1 VTLVPLDDIR
11 YHQDDTD
18 CRALF
23 ATRTRVLAFR
33 ESGRVEQRM
42 QHDERPSNTPQ
53 VLAAR
58 PSLMKALNEQM
69 LLEQIRRSDCVSRSD
84 LVAVSGLSKPTVAV
98 ALANLE
104 KEGLIRV
111 AGRISGRRGRA
122 PMLYELRPEAGF
134 VLGLDVG
141 REYVRGAIADLSG
154 AIKGRGHRRV
164 KPASSASRVS
174 ELLALADELVAMV
187 KIERSSVFQTVI
199 GSPGVY
205 DRRRDALSMARGLPG
220 WEQPQVLAELRRA
233 FGEEMVVENDI
244 NLAALAERDV
254 GTAKGVQNF
263 GFVSV
268 GTGVGLGLVLEGK
281 LHRGSHGGAG
291 EIAFM
296 TLGGDENVDPND
308 ARRRGWLDSAASAAG
323 VVRAAKHANMNGV
336 VTARRIFAAAE
347 QGDALCSR
355 IVADEVNLVARAI
368 ASITAVVDLDLVV
381 LGGGI
386 GQTDYFVELVD
397 HDLRPLVR
405 LPIAVRASALGED
418 AVVQG
423 GLAVGVE
430 HAWQRVLKR

>member
-1 VTLVPLDDIR
+1 MHDDDR
-11 YHQDDTD
+11 
-18 CRALF
+18 
-23 ATRTRVLAFR
+23 
-33 ESGRVEQRM
+33 S
-42 QHDERPSNTPQ
+42 PNTPP

-58 PSLMKALNEQM
+58 PSLMRALNEQM
-69 LLEQIRRSDCVSRSD
+69 LLEQIRRFDRVSRSE
-84 LVAVSGLSKPTVAV
+84 LAAVSGLSKPTVAV

-104 KEGLIRV
+104 KGGLVRV

-122 PMLYELRPEAGF
+122 PTLYQLRPEAGF

-154 AIKGRGHRRV
+154 AVRGRDQRRV
-164 KPASSASRVS
+164 QPASSARRVS
-174 ELLALADELVAMV
+174 ELVALADELVATV
-187 KIERSSVFQTVI
+187 GIKRSAVTQTVI

-205 DRRRDALSMARGLPG
+205 DRSRDALFMARGLPG
-220 WEQPQVLAELRRA
+220 WQRPQVLAELRHA
-233 FGEEMVVENDI
+233 FGEDMVVENDI

-254 GTAKGVQNF
+254 GTARGVQNF

-268 GTGVGLGLVLEGK
+268 GTGVGLGLIIDGK

-296 TLGGDENVDPND
+296 TLGSDAAVDSQD

-323 VVRAAKHANMNGV
+323 VVRAARRANMSGV

-355 IVADEVNLVARAI
+355 IVADEANLVARAI

-386 GQTDYFVELVD
+386 GQAGFFVDLVD
-397 HDLRPLVR
+397 HELRSLVR
-405 LPIAVRASALGED
+405 LPIEIRASSLGED

-423 GLAVGVE
+423 GLAIGAE

>member
-1 VTLVPLDDIR
+1 MHSND
-11 YHQDDTD
+11 
-18 CRALF
+18 
-23 ATRTRVLAFR
+23 
-33 ESGRVEQRM
+33 
-42 QHDERPSNTPQ
+42 RPSNSPE

-58 PSLMKALNEQM
+58 PSLMRALNEQM
-69 LLEQIRRSDCVSRSD
+69 LLEQIRALDRVSRSD
-84 LVAVSGLSKPTVAV
+84 LAVVSGLSKPTVAV

-104 KEGLIRV
+104 KAGLIRV

-154 AIKGRGHRRV
+154 AVKGRGQRRV
-164 KPASSASRVS
+164 HPASSANRVS
-174 ELLALADELVAMV
+174 ELVALADELVAAARV
-187 KIERSSVFQTVI
+187 KRSVLTQTVI

-205 DRRRDALSMARGLPG
+205 DSRRDALSMARGLPG
-220 WEQPQVLAELRRA
+220 WQSPQVITELRRA
-233 FGEEMVVENDI
+233 FGDDMVIENDI
-244 NLAALAERDV
+244 NLAALAEREV
-254 GTAKGVQNF
+254 GTAQGVQNF
-263 GFVSV
+263 GFMSI
-268 GTGVGLGLVLEGK
+268 GTGVGLGLIIDGK

-296 TLGGDENVDPND
+296 TLGNDADVDPND
-308 ARRRGWLDSAASAAG
+308 ARLRGWLDAAASAAG
-323 VVRAAKHANMNGV
+323 VVRAARRAHMSGV

-347 QGDALCSR
+347 RGDPLCGR
-355 IVADEVNLVARAI
+355 IVADEANLVARAI

-386 GQTDYFVELVD
+386 GQAAYFVDLVERELTS
-397 HDLRPLVR
+397 LVR

-423 GLAVGVE
+423 SLAVGAE

>member
-1 VTLVPLDDIR
+1 MHKDDR
-11 YHQDDTD
+11 
-18 CRALF
+18 
-23 ATRTRVLAFR
+23 
-33 ESGRVEQRM
+33 S
-42 QHDERPSNTPQ
+42 SNVPQ

-58 PSLMKALNEQM
+58 PSLMRALNEQM

-84 LVAVSGLSKPTVAV
+84 LAAVSGLSKPTVAV

-104 KEGLIRV
+104 KGGLIRAV
-111 AGRISGRRGRA
+111 GRIAGRRGRA
-122 PMLYELRPEAGF
+122 PMLYQLRPEAGF

-154 AIKGRGHRRV
+154 AVRGRGQRRV
-164 KPASSASRVS
+164 HPASSAGRVS
-174 ELLALADELVAMV
+174 ELVALADELVTTVMI
-187 KIERSSVFQTVI
+187 KRSAVTQTVI

-205 DRRRDALSMARGLPG
+205 DRRRDALFMARALPG
-220 WEQPQVLAELRRA
+220 WQRPKVLAELRRA
-233 FGEEMVVENDI
+233 FGEDMVVENDI

-254 GTAKGVQNF
+254 GTAQGVQNF

-268 GTGVGLGLVLEGK
+268 GTGVGLGLIIDGK
-281 LHRGSHGGAG
+281 LHRGSHGAAG

-296 TLGGDENVDPND
+296 TLGSNTSVDPED
-308 ARRRGWLDSAASAAG
+308 ARRRGWLDAAASAAG
-323 VVRAAKHANMNGV
+323 VVHAARHAKMSGV

-347 QGDALCSR
+347 RGDALCSR
-355 IVADEVNLVARAI
+355 IVAAEANLVARAI
-368 ASITAVVDLDLVV
+368 ASITAVADLDLIV

-386 GQTDYFVELVD
+386 GQIEYFVELVKRE
-397 HDLRPLVR
+397 LRPLVR

-423 GLAVGVE
+423 SLAVGAE

>member
-1 VTLVPLDDIR
+1 MHHDDR
-11 YHQDDTD
+11 
-18 CRALF
+18 
-23 ATRTRVLAFR
+23 
-33 ESGRVEQRM
+33 S
-42 QHDERPSNTPQ
+42 SNTPQ

-58 PSLMKALNEQM
+58 PSLMRALNEQM
-69 LLEQIRRSDCVSRSD
+69 LLEQIRRFDCVSRGD

-104 KEGLIRV
+104 KGGLIRV
-111 AGRISGRRGRA
+111 AGRIAGRRGRA

-154 AIKGRGHRRV
+154 AVRGRGHRKV
-164 KPASSASRVS
+164 KPASSAGRVS
-174 ELLALADELVAMV
+174 ELLALADELLAMV
-187 KIERSSVFQTVI
+187 RIERSALTQTVI

-220 WEQPQVLAELRRA
+220 WQRPQVLAELRRA
-233 FGEEMVVENDI
+233 FGKDMVVENDI

-254 GTAKGVQNF
+254 GTAQGVQNF

-268 GTGVGLGLVLEGK
+268 GTGVGLGLIIDGK

-296 TLGGDENVDPND
+296 TLGSDESVDPKD
-308 ARRRGWLDSAASAAG
+308 ARLRGWLDSAASAAG
-323 VVRAAKHANMNGV
+323 IVRAAKQANMNGV
-336 VTARRIFAAAE
+336 VTARRIFSAAE
-347 QGDALCSR
+347 RGDALCSR
-355 IVADEVNLVARAI
+355 IVADEVNLIARAI

-386 GQTDYFVELVD
+386 GQTDYFVELVNRE
-397 HDLRPLVR
+397 LRPLVR

-423 GLAVGVE
+423 SLAVGAE